1 MTTIE
6 SNNKGFRG
14 VSSFGLH
21 ILAMVLMLCDHA
33 WATLF
38 PMYDWLTCIGRIAFP
53 IFAFMI
59 VEGYFHTHDVKRYMK
74 RLLVFALISEI
85 PFDLMYASS
94 GFYPFHQNVIWTFLI
109 ALILIRMI
117 EKARAKGKTWL
128 TVLTAAAACL
138 LGLILGTLTMVDYY
152 GAGVLT
158 VLVFYLFH
166 GRAWWC
172 YVGQFLGLYYINVEM
187 LGGFY
192 YPVTILGHQ
201 FELMQQGL
209 ALLALIPIWLYRGR
223 QGYHKKWFQYFCYGF
238 YPGHMLVLFVLWQL
252 AIRSMI

>member
-1 MTTIE
+1 
-6 SNNKGFRG
+6 
-14 VSSFGLH
+14 
-21 ILAMVLMLCDHA
+21 
-33 WATLF
+33 
-38 PMYDWLTCIGRIAFP
+38 
-53 IFAFMI
+53 
-59 VEGYFHTHDVKRYMK
+59 
-74 RLLVFALISEI
+74 
-85 PFDLMYASS
+85 
-94 GFYPFHQNVIWTFLI
+94 
-109 ALILIRMI
+109 
-117 EKARAKGKTWL
+117 
-128 TVLTAAAACL
+128 
-138 LGLILGTLTMVDYY
+138 MVDYY